1 MRIAF
6 IFFYVGRLYQNANAD
21 NGASRQA
28 PRPGIDFIGPL
39 WLPRTYKVT
48 CCRGGQPMAENAEL
62 ITNWTQKASDYA
74 VDEHA
79 LDGGDDHC
87 RVFEGTFLLSA
98 SALFNFSFTG
108 YGVQCKCPDHTDALD
123 RHCRRLA
130 PCQNN
135 GYRSQSLGMMCA
147 CTEPYFGEFCDK
159 ICDQGQVLK
168 GVDGRSYCSCLPFYQ
183 GEQCTDMVCLN
194 GGVEV
199 HGRCT
204 CPPTFV
210 GYHCEVDA
218 NRTIQHGT
226 RFHRFGESN
235 ELLSRDISGTVFS
248 LVMIIVLVV
257 SMYLLMKHRMQVQ
270 SRFAASRREEMA
282 RAAAAYGISRRGDVI
297 APEDLRIA
305 PFVAAGIDG
314 PPPYVLH
321 TYTSTSICKITVLR
335 VRRNTPHGVR
345 HPASP
350 SQATSISIPID
361 FWRKT
366 AVVVVVHTNNR
377 YVSKSLPIERKR
389 LKVQSRFAASRREE
403 MARAAAAYG
412 ISRRGDVIAPEDLRI
427 APFVAAG
434 IDGPP
439 PYVLHT
445 YTSRMRTEILPP
457 LPSYEDATKEPPIR

>member
-1 MRIAF
+1 MVQICASQATQLFKDCPVRNLACFTYDAETVWFIMRIAF

-28 PRPGIDFIGPL
+28 PRPGVDFIGPL

-48 CCRGGQPMAENAEL
+48 CCRGGQPIAENAEL

-87 RVFEGTFLLSA
+87 RASFSLVNVLSMTA
-98 SALFNFSFTG
+98 SF
-108 YGVQCKCPDHTDALD
+108 P
-123 RHCRRLA
+123 
-130 PCQNN
+130 
-135 GYRSQSLGMMCA
+135 
-147 CTEPYFGEFCDK
+147 
-159 ICDQGQVLK
+159 

-314 PPPYVLH
+314 PPPYVEQL
-321 TYTSTSICKITVLR
+321 SFVC
-335 VRRNTPHGVR
+335 
-345 HPASP
+345 
-350 SQATSISIPID
+350 
-361 FWRKT
+361 
-366 AVVVVVHTNNR
+366 
-377 YVSKSLPIERKR
+377 
-389 LKVQSRFAASRREE
+389 
-403 MARAAAAYG
+403 YG
-412 ISRRGDVIAPEDLRI
+412 
-427 APFVAAG
+427 
-434 IDGPP
+434 
-439 PYVLHT
+439 
-445 YTSRMRTEILPP
+445 
-457 LPSYEDATKEPPIR
+457 

>member
-6 IFFYVGRLYQNANAD
+6 IVFYVGHLYRNAD
-21 NGASRQA
+21 ADNVAIRQG
-28 PRPGIDFIGPL
+28 PRPGVDFIGPL

-74 VDEHA
+74 IDEHA
-79 LDGGDDHC
+79 PDGDDDHC

-98 SALFNFSFTG
+98 AALYNFSFTG
-108 YGVQCKCPDHTDALD
+108 YGVQCKCPENTDVLD

-147 CTEPYFGEFCDK
+147 CSEPYFGEFCDK

-218 NRTIQHGT
+218 NRTAQHGS
-226 RFHRFGESN
+226 RFHRFGENN
-235 ELLSRDISGTVFS
+235 ELFSRDISGTVFS

-282 RAAAAYGISRRGDVI
+282 RAAAAYGITRRGDVI

-305 PFVAAGIDG
+305 PFIAAGIDG
-314 PPPYVLH
+314 PPPYMLH
-321 TYTSTSICKITVLR
+321 TYT
-335 VRRNTPHGVR
+335 N
-345 HPASP
+345 
-350 SQATSISIPID
+350 
-361 FWRKT
+361 
-366 AVVVVVHTNNR
+366 
-377 YVSKSLPIERKR
+377 
-389 LKVQSRFAASRREE
+389 
-403 MARAAAAYG
+403 
-412 ISRRGDVIAPEDLRI
+412 
-427 APFVAAG
+427 
-434 IDGPP
+434 
-439 PYVLHT
+439 
-445 YTSRMRTEILPP
+445 RMRNEILPP
-457 LPSYEDATKEPPIR
+457 LPTYEDATKEPPIRLTSPGESSDPPPPPPPPATPSPPEEPSSSSDASSAPPVIGTSTTNHHHRSDVIERRFETPIISRSISTRRSL

>member
-6 IFFYVGRLYQNANAD
+6 ILFYIGHLHRNAIAD
-21 NGASRQA
+21 NASPPPG

-48 CCRGGQPMAENAEL
+48 CCRGGQPVAENEEL

-74 VDEHA
+74 VDERVA
-79 LDGGDDHC
+79 DGADNHC

-98 SALFNFSFTG
+98 AALFNFSFTG
-108 YGVQCKCPDHTDALD
+108 YGVQCKCPDETDALD
-123 RHCRRLA
+123 KHCRRLA

-147 CTEPYFGEFCDK
+147 CNEPYFGEYCDK

-218 NRTIQHGT
+218 NRTVQHGS
-226 RFHRFGESN
+226 RFHRFGETN
-235 ELLSRDISGTVFS
+235 ELLSRDISGTIFS

-270 SRFAASRREEMA
+270 SRYAASRREEMA

-321 TYTSTSICKITVLR
+321 TYGR
-335 VRRNTPHGVR
+335 ARN
-345 HPASP
+345 
-350 SQATSISIPID
+350 
-361 FWRKT
+361 
-366 AVVVVVHTNNR
+366 
-377 YVSKSLPIERKR
+377 
-389 LKVQSRFAASRREE
+389 
-403 MARAAAAYG
+403 
-412 ISRRGDVIAPEDLRI
+412 
-427 APFVAAG
+427 
-434 IDGPP
+434 
-439 PYVLHT
+439 
-445 YTSRMRTEILPP
+445 EILPP
-457 LPSYEDATKEPPIR
+457 LPTYEDATKELPIRLSSPGETSEPPHQLSTQIGQPSTSPENSHADDITSSTSAPTSGQRDTLERRIEPSTMSRTPIYRRSL